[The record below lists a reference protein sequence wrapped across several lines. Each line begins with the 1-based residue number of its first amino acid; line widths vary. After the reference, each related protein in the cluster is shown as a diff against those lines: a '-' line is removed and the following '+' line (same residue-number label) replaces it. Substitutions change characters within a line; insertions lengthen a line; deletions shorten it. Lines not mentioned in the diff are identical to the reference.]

1 MSTPQ
6 VKAPTKKAFHFPK
19 SANGETQAPAKT
31 TPKTTPKNG
40 AKKTEARTAT
50 TSATKTKAPATT
62 PKNTKKTSPK
72 APGAKLAA
80 KAPAVEATATDVKS
94 TVKPDTKAAAKPDT
108 KARRAKKESP
118 KKEKV
123 VRDSFTMPKSDYAK
137 IASLKDKCQ
146 KSGLRVKKSE
156 LLRAAL
162 TMLDAAPEKR
172 LVEAI
177 KALETVK
184 TGRPANA

>member
-1 MSTPQ
+1 MTTPQ

-19 SANGETQAPAKT
+19 SSADKAQATGKSEGKTGKT
-31 TPKTTPKNG
+31 TRSKASATSKTK
-40 AKKTEARTAT
+40 ARTKA
-50 TSATKTKAPATT
+50 AAPATT
-62 PKNTKKTSPK
+62 PKNARNK
-72 APGAKLAA
+72 AA
-80 KAPAVEATATDVKS
+80 KTPAVETAPADNAAESQLTLESK
-94 TVKPDTKAAAKPDT
+94 TK
-108 KARRAKKESP
+108 RV

-137 IASLKDKCQ
+137 LAALKQKCQ
-146 KSGLRVKKSE
+146 NNGVRVKKSE

-162 TMLDAAPEKR
+162 TMLEAAPEKR
-172 LVEAI
+172 LVAAI

>member
-19 SANGETQAPAKT
+19 SASDKAAAPAK
-31 TPKTTPKNG
+31 PDGKAGK
-40 AKKTEARTAT
+40 
-50 TSATKTKAPATT
+50 KAPAKPQAKPAAA
-62 PKNTKKTSPK
+62 PKTGAKAAAPAATSKSAKKQPVK
-72 APGAKLAA
+72 APAAQPAAEVAVKSQPKSAA
-80 KAPAVEATATDVKS
+80 KADPKIKRV
-94 TVKPDTKAAAKPDT
+94 
-108 KARRAKKESP
+108 

-137 IASLKDKCQ
+137 LASLKEKCQ
-146 KSGLRVKKSE
+146 KNGVRVKKSE

-162 TMLDAAPEKR
+162 TMLDAATEKR

>member
-1 MSTPQ
+1 MNTPQ

-19 SANGETQAPAKT
+19 GADDKAQAPAKVEGKASRKT
-31 TPKTTPKNG
+31 EAKAAATPKTK
-40 AKKTEARTAT
+40 AKA
-50 TSATKTKAPATT
+50 SATAKAP
-62 PKNTKKTSPK
+62 
-72 APGAKLAA
+72 AA
-80 KAPAVEATATDVKS
+80 KAPAVEATAAKDAVKS
-94 TVKPDTKAAAKPDT
+94 PAKPDAKT
-108 KARRAKKESP
+108 KRV

-137 IASLKDKCQ
+137 IATLKQKCLNN
-146 KSGLRVKKSE
+146 GVRVKKSE

-162 TMLDAAPEKR
+162 SLLDAAPDKR
-172 LVEAI
+172 LIAAI

>member
-19 SANGETQAPAKT
+19 SADDKAPDAEKPKGKTRTKTQA
-31 TPKTTPKNG
+31 
-40 AKKTEARTAT
+40 
-50 TSATKTKAPATT
+50 
-62 PKNTKKTSPK
+62 
-72 APGAKLAA
+72 
-80 KAPAVEATATDVKS
+80 
-94 TVKPDTKAAAKPDT
+94 KAAATPET
-108 KARRAKKESP
+108 RAKAAAPETTSNPSTKKPAAKTPAVKKVAKTAVESQP
-118 KKEKV
+118 KTDAKAKRVKKEKV

-137 IASLKDKCQ
+137 IAALKDKCQ
-146 KSGLRVKKSE
+146 KNGVRVKKSE

-162 TMLDAAPEKR
+162 AMLDAAPEKR

-184 TGRPANA
+184 TGRPANT

>member
-19 SANGETQAPAKT
+19 GATEAAPAPAKRGAKASKKTAKPAEQTEAAAT
-31 TPKTTPKNG
+31 TPKTAKKPAAKAPVAKKAGKTPTVEAAA
-40 AKKTEARTAT
+40 AKKTE
-50 TSATKTKAPATT
+50 KTVASQPNAD
-62 PKNTKKTSPK
+62 
-72 APGAKLAA
+72 A
-80 KAPAVEATATDVKS
+80 
-94 TVKPDTKAAAKPDT
+94 
-108 KARRAKKESP
+108 KARRV

-137 IASLKDKCQ
+137 IAALKEKCQ
-146 KSGLRVKKSE
+146 KNGVRVKKSE

-162 TMLDAAPEKR
+162 AMLDAAPEKR

>member
-19 SANGETQAPAKT
+19 SAADKAAASAKADSKTGKKTQAKPAATPKAAT
-31 TPKTTPKNG
+31 KAPSPAATPKT
-40 AKKTEARTAT
+40 AKKQA
-50 TSATKTKAPATT
+50 TKAPA
-62 PKNTKKTSPK
+62 
-72 APGAKLAA
+72 AK
-80 KAPAVEATATDVKS
+80 PIKS
-94 TVKPDTKAAAKPDT
+94 EAAAASQPKPEPKT
-108 KARRAKKESP
+108 KRA

-137 IASLKDKCQ
+137 IASLKEKCQ
-146 KSGLRVKKSE
+146 KNGVRVKKSE

-162 TMLDAAPEKR
+162 AMLDAATEKR

>member
-6 VKAPTKKAFHFPK
+6 AKAPTTKAFNFPK
-19 SANGETQAPAKT
+19 SPAENAPASTKPDGKLSKKTPTKTTATPEPETKAATT
-31 TPKTTPKNG
+31 TPKT
-40 AKKTEARTAT
+40 AKK
-50 TSATKTKAPATT
+50 P
-62 PKNTKKTSPK
+62 
-72 APGAKLAA
+72 AA
-80 KAPAVEATATDVKS
+80 KAPAAKKAEKTPSVEA
-94 TVKPDTKAAAKPDT
+94 AAATKPVETQPKASART
-108 KARRAKKESP
+108 KRV

-137 IASLKDKCQ
+137 IAKLKDKCQ

-162 TMLDAAPEKR
+162 AMLDAAPEKR

-184 TGRPANA
+184 TGRPPNA

>member
-19 SANGETQAPAKT
+19 GAADKAEAPAKADDKVAKT
-31 TPKTTPKNG
+31 TQAKAAATPKT
-40 AKKTEARTAT
+40 RTKA
-50 TSATKTKAPATT
+50 AAPATT
-62 PKNTKKTSPK
+62 KKTTKKP
-72 APGAKLAA
+72 AA
-80 KAPAVEATATDVKS
+80 KTPSVEAAAVAK
-94 TVKPDTKAAAKPDT
+94 KAAKTVESQPRADAKT
-108 KARRAKKESP
+108 RRV

-137 IASLKDKCQ
+137 IATLKEKCQ
-146 KSGLRVKKSE
+146 KNGVRLKKSE

-162 TMLDAAPEKR
+162 AMLDAAPEKR

>member
-19 SANGETQAPAKT
+19 GAADKAEAPAKADDKAGKKT
-31 TPKTTPKNG
+31 QAKAAGPTPKT
-40 AKKTEARTAT
+40 RTKA
-50 TSATKTKAPATT
+50 AAPATT
-62 PKNTKKTSPK
+62 KKTAKKPAAKTASVEAAAVAKKTSKTVASQPK
-72 APGAKLAA
+72 ADAK
-80 KAPAVEATATDVKS
+80 T
-94 TVKPDTKAAAKPDT
+94 
-108 KARRAKKESP
+108 RRV

-137 IASLKDKCQ
+137 IASLKEKCQ
-146 KSGLRVKKSE
+146 KNGVRVKKSE

-162 TMLDAAPEKR
+162 AMLDAAPEKR

>member
-1 MSTPQ
+1 MNTPQ
-6 VKAPTKKAFHFPK
+6 VKAPSKKAFHFPK
-19 SANGETQAPAKT
+19 SAADKAPASANAEDKAGKT
-31 TPKTTPKNG
+31 KQTKAAASPAPK
-40 AKKTEARTAT
+40 
-50 TSATKTKAPATT
+50 TKTKASAPAA
-62 PKNTKKTSPK
+62 TKKTAKK
-72 APGAKLAA
+72 AAA
-80 KAPAVEATATDVKS
+80 KAPAAEQSANKPTAEPATAKKTAGSATKS
-94 TVKPDTKAAAKPDT
+94 DAKT
-108 KARRAKKESP
+108 RRV

-137 IASLKDKCQ
+137 IATLKEKCQ
-146 KSGLRVKKSE
+146 KNGVRVKKSE

-162 TMLDAAPEKR
+162 AMLDAAPEKR

>member
-1 MSTPQ
+1 MSAPR
-6 VKAPTKKAFHFPK
+6 VKAPTKKAFHFPTGAADK
-19 SANGETQAPAKT
+19 TPPPAKPDGKAGKKMQAST
-31 TPKTTPKNG
+31 TAT
-40 AKKTEARTAT
+40 AKKTKA
-50 TSATKTKAPATT
+50 SATAPATA
-62 PKNTKKTSPK
+62 PKS
-72 APGAKLAA
+72 AKQQAA
-80 KAPAVEATATDVKS
+80 KAPTAKQSTKTPAIEAAATKQAANQVAKS
-94 TVKPDTKAAAKPDT
+94 QPQPDTKAK
-108 KARRAKKESP
+108 RV

-137 IASLKDKCQ
+137 IATLKEKCL
-146 KSGLRVKKSE
+146 KNGVRVKKSE

-162 TMLDAAPEKR
+162 SLLDAATEKR

>member
-19 SANGETQAPAKT
+19 GATEAAPAPAPAKRGAKASKKTAKPAEQTKAAAT
-31 TPKTTPKNG
+31 TPKTAKKPAAKAPVAKKAGKTPTVEAAA
-40 AKKTEARTAT
+40 AKKTE
-50 TSATKTKAPATT
+50 KTVASQPNAD
-62 PKNTKKTSPK
+62 
-72 APGAKLAA
+72 A
-80 KAPAVEATATDVKS
+80 
-94 TVKPDTKAAAKPDT
+94 
-108 KARRAKKESP
+108 KARRV

-137 IASLKDKCQ
+137 IAALKEKCQ
-146 KSGLRVKKSE
+146 KNGVRVKKSE

-162 TMLDAAPEKR
+162 AMLDAAPEKR